1 MRKLSCLQRIE
12 KAQNVKIFSA
22 AEDGLGA
29 ISQTAEALRSWAY
42 LHPPGSGASFDR
54 EAGDRDLA

>member
-1 MRKLSCLQRIE
+1 MRKFSCLQRIE

-29 ISQTAEALRSWAY
+29 IRRTAEALRSSPY
-42 LHPPGSGASFDR
+42 LHPPWSGASVDR
-54 EAGDRDLA
+54 EAGDRDLT